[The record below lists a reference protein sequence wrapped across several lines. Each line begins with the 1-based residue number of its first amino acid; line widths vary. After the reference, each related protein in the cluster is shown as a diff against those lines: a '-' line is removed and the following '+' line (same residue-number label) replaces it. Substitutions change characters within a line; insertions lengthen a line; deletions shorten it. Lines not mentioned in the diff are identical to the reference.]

1 MPGQIRRS
9 RLGQYST
16 AGLQFIIP
24 FGLMVALGVWL
35 DLKWRTLPG
44 FTVLGGILGFAG
56 GVARLRQL
64 ARSLRASQ
72 RDEDEAEGGDDSS

>member
-35 DLKWRTLPG
+35 DLRWHTLPG
-44 FTVLGGILGFAG
+44 FTVLGGLLGFAA
-56 GVARLRQL
+56 GVARLRQM

-72 RDEDEAEGGDDSS
+72 RDEDEPEDGEDNP